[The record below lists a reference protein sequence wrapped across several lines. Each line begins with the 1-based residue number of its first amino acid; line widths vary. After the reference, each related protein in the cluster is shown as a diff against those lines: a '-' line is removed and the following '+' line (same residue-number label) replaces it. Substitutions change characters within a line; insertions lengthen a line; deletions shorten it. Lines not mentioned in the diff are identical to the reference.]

1 MTAFGEGDIP
11 LREGHFRILGHFSTV
26 SADLVAVPCSSVLE
40 CGRAVDMLWSTAST
54 RCPVF
59 KVLTFKIH

>member
-1 MTAFGEGDIP
+1 MTSFSKGDIP
-11 LREGHFRILGHFSTV
+11 LSEGHFRILGHLSTV
-26 SADLVAVPCSSVLE
+26 SADFVAVPCSSVLE
-40 CGRAVDMLWSTAST
+40 RGRAVDMLWSTTST

>member
-1 MTAFGEGDIP
+1 MTSFSKGDIP
-11 LREGHFRILGHFSTV
+11 LSEGHFRILGHLSTI
-26 SADLVAVPCSSVLE
+26 SADFVAVAYSVLE
-40 CGRAVDMLWSTAST
+40 CGRAVDMLWSTTST

>member
-1 MTAFGEGDIP
+1 MTAFSEEDIP
-11 LREGHFRILGHFSTV
+11 LSGGHFRILGHLSTV
-26 SADLVAVPCSSVLE
+26 SADLVAIPYSVLE

-59 KVLTFKIH
+59 EVLTFKIH